1 MPQASAIVTAL
12 RLGAVALAFACAPA
26 WARALESVE
35 PPALAEAV
43 AAGRLPPVTARL
55 PARPAVVR
63 FDGHGR
69 SLGRYGGELRTLIRK
84 AKDVKLVSVYG
95 YARLVGY
102 APDYRLVPDI
112 LEDLEV
118 EEGRRFTLKLRPGH
132 RWSDGHPFTA
142 EDFRYWWEDVA
153 NDKKL
158 SPTGPT
164 QTMMVDGE
172 PPVFEVLD
180 QVTVRFT
187 WSKPNLI
194 FLQRLASA
202 SPLFPYLP
210 AHYMKQFH
218 ERYADPK
225 ALAEAVR
232 EARAVDWTRLH
243 DRRDNLYLSNN
254 PDLPTLQP
262 WVNRTRPPATRFV
275 AERNPYFH
283 RVDEAGR
290 QLPYVDR
297 LILNVAGAQLIAAK
311 TAAGES
317 DLQARGLTLADYT
330 TLKESEARSGFRTY
344 LWRPGT
350 GAQIAIYPNLNVA
363 DPVWRKLIQDVRFRR
378 ALSLA
383 IDRHAINQIR
393 FYGLALEGNNTVLNE
408 SPLFRDA
415 YRDSW
420 AVHDPKQAAALLDE
434 LGLTERSPEGMR
446 LLPDGRPLVIIIETA
461 GEHPEQLDV
470 LQLITSDWARIGVE
484 MLVRPRQR
492 EVMRR
497 RVFAGNAVMS
507 ASGGLSNAVPTAD
520 MSPAELAP
528 TSRQDLEWPRWGAHF
543 ETGGK
548 SGEPPGL
555 PFARALLE
563 LYGNWNSA
571 TTFAV
576 RQAIWQKMLSIR
588 AENVPSIGV
597 VAGVPH
603 PVVAKAGLMNVP
615 EQGIYAWDPGAVFG
629 VYRPDTFWWR

>member
-1 MPQASAIVTAL
+1 M
-12 RLGAVALAFACAPA
+12 
-26 WARALESVE
+26 
-35 PPALAEAV
+35 
-43 AAGRLPPVTARL
+43 
-55 PARPAVVR
+55 R
-63 FDGHGR
+63 FDGPGR

-218 ERYADPK
+218 ERYADPE

-363 DPVWRKLIQDVRFRR
+363 DPVLRKLIQDVRFRR

-393 FYGLALEGNNTVLNE
+393 FYGLALEGNNTVLSE

-415 YRDSW
+415 YRDS
-420 AVHDPKQAAALLDE
+420 
-434 LGLTERSPEGMR
+434 LGGP
-446 LLPDGRPLVIIIETA
+446 
-461 GEHPEQLDV
+461 
-470 LQLITSDWARIGVE
+470 
-484 MLVRPRQR
+484 
-492 EVMRR
+492 
-497 RVFAGNAVMS
+497 
-507 ASGGLSNAVPTAD
+507 
-520 MSPAELAP
+520 
-528 TSRQDLEWPRWGAHF
+528 
-543 ETGGK
+543 
-548 SGEPPGL
+548 
-555 PFARALLE
+555 
-563 LYGNWNSA
+563 
-571 TTFAV
+571 
-576 RQAIWQKMLSIR
+576 
-588 AENVPSIGV
+588 
-597 VAGVPH
+597 
-603 PVVAKAGLMNVP
+603 
-615 EQGIYAWDPGAVFG
+615 
-629 VYRPDTFWWR
+629 